1 MRARDVVLAAARS
14 LPGPWRKQT
23 LVDAT
28 PHLTKAARDQALTDL
43 VADGELTRL
52 HNGLYQLPG

>member
-1 MRARDVVLAAARS
+1 VLVAARS